1 VLLPK
6 DHIRFMLTGEYATE
20 VSDASGT
27 ALFEVP
33 KRDWAYE
40 ILDTLELP
48 REWFPR
54 VYESPEITGRVN
66 ASAAAAT
73 GLAEGTPVV
82 GGAGDQAA
90 GAVGTGIVQR
100 GRVSVSVGTSGVVFA
115 HLDQPRVDP
124 HYRTHTFCHAVP
136 GCWHVMGVMLMAGG
150 ALRWYR
156 DTFAQAD
163 LYAAHAAGEDP
174 YDRLVKEAEPI
185 PPGAEGLLFLP
196 YLSGER
202 TPHADPKARGAF
214 VGATLAHQRAHF
226 TRAVLEGVAFGLRDS
241 FEILQAMGI
250 EIQEVRM
257 TGGGARA
264 SLWRQILSDVTGY
277 PLHTLQVEEGPAFGV
292 ALLSGVG
299 IGIWSSVPE
308 ACEAVV
314 RLADRTEPNPRHQEV
329 YERAY
334 TLYRQ
339 IYPALRPLFEQL

>member
-1 VLLPK
+1 V
-6 DHIRFMLTGEYATE
+6 R
-20 VSDASGT
+20 
-27 ALFEVP
+27 
-33 KRDWAYE
+33 
-40 ILDTLELP
+40 
-48 REWFPR
+48 
-54 VYESPEITGRVN
+54 
-66 ASAAAAT
+66 
-73 GLAEGTPVV
+73 VV
-82 GGAGDQAA
+82 GGGGDQAA
-90 GAVGTGIVQR
+90 GAVGAGFVQR
-100 GRVSVSVGTSGVVFA
+100 GRGSVSVGTSGVVFA

-308 ACEAVV
+308 A
-314 RLADRTEPNPRHQEV
+314 
-329 YERAY
+329 
-334 TLYRQ
+334 
-339 IYPALRPLFEQL
+339 